1 MEKIKKS
8 WITLFVISALMLIT
22 YWFEECWWSWKNCIG
37 ARLNLEDNIDRLM
50 FFEELSSGFIQMR
63 DEWIMSQPE
72 FDPYNLSGRDPYYSY
87 VMKKK

>member
-8 WITLFVISALMLIT
+8 WITLFVISVLMLIT

>member
-1 MEKIKKS
+1 MEKFRIWLVDS
-8 WITLFVISALMLIT
+8 
-22 YWFEECWWSWKNCIG
+22 YWSWKNCIG

-63 DEWIMSQPE
+63 DEWIISQPE

>member
-1 MEKIKKS
+1 MEKFRIWLVDS
-8 WITLFVISALMLIT
+8 
-22 YWFEECWWSWKNCIG
+22 YWSWKNCIG

-50 FFEELSSGFIQMR
+50 FFEELSSGFIQMM

>member
-1 MEKIKKS
+1 MEKFIIWLVDS
-8 WITLFVISALMLIT
+8 
-22 YWFEECWWSWKNCIG
+22 YWSWKNCIG

>member
-1 MEKIKKS
+1 MEKFRIWLVDS
-8 WITLFVISALMLIT
+8 
-22 YWFEECWWSWKNCIG
+22 YWSWKNCIG

>member
-8 WITLFVISALMLIT
+8 WITLFVISVLMLIT

-72 FDPYNLSGRDPYYSY
+72 FDPYNLSGRDSYYSY
-87 VMKKK
+87 VMSDR

>member
-8 WITLFVISALMLIT
+8 WITLFVISVLMLIT

-50 FFEELSSGFIQMR
+50 FFEELSSGFMQMT
-63 DEWIMSQPE
+63 DEWIMSQPG
-72 FDPYNLSGRDPYYSY
+72 FDPYNLSGRDPYYSE
-87 VMKKK
+87 VLKR

>member
-8 WITLFVISALMLIT
+8 WITLFVISVLMLIT

-72 FDPYNLSGRDPYYSY
+72 FDPYNLSGRDSYYSY

>member
-1 MEKIKKS
+1 MEKFRIWLVDS
-8 WITLFVISALMLIT
+8 
-22 YWFEECWWSWKNCIG
+22 YWSWKNCIG

-87 VMKKK
+87 MMKKK

>member
-1 MEKIKKS
+1 MEKFRIWLVDS
-8 WITLFVISALMLIT
+8 
-22 YWFEECWWSWKNCIG
+22 YWSWKNCIG

-72 FDPYNLSGRDPYYSY
+72 FDPYNLSGRDSYYSY
-87 VMKKK
+87 VMSDR